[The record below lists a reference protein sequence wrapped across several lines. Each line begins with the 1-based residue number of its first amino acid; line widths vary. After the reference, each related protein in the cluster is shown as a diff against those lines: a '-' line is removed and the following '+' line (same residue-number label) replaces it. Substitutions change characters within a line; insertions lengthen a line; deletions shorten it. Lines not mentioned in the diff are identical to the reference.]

1 MKNTEI
7 IINFGDLVNE
17 MKTKDFSV
25 CFIEHARNIFVEHHN
40 FIYAMEARNDLRH
53 YLDFLIING
62 KVAKFLLIAKS
73 SDIPDYR
80 KEVWNSEEVLNF
92 IERQRQYW

>member
-1 MKNTEI
+1 MRA
-7 IINFGDLVNE
+7 
-17 MKTKDFSV
+17 KDFSI
-25 CFIEHARNIFVEHHN
+25 CFIEHSRNIFVECN
-40 FIYAMEARNDLRH
+40 AFIYAMEARNDLSH

-62 KVAKFLLIAKS
+62 KVAKFFLIGKS

-92 IERQRQYW
+92 IERQKQCW